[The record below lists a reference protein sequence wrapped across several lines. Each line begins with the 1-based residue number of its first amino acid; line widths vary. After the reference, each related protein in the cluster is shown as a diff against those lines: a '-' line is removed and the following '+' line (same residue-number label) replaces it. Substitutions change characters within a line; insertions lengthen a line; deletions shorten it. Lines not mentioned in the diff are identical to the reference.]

1 MRVSVAPILSPGLT
15 PDIGISSLGGKFPD
29 IGTLQLPNAPR
40 LRRTRRTNALPL
52 GSSPLNTVSVFAI
65 HWLCLYKQIRQALN
79 LKNSQRLFNS
89 TYKPICDEMLI
100 LPIRSLC
107 LDFKSETT
115 CVPKRRPGIAPGLT
129 RHANALQLP
138 GSKGRCWN

>member
-15 PDIGISSLGGKFPD
+15 PDIGISSLCGKFPD

-40 LRRTRRTNALPL
+40 WRRRRRTNALPL

-65 HWLCLYKQIRQALN
+65 HWLCLYKQLRQALN
-79 LKNSQRLFNS
+79 LKNSQRLFHS

-100 LPIRSLC
+100 LPIRSSMFGFQIGNHLC
-107 LDFKSETT
+107 TKTPARGS
-115 CVPKRRPGIAPGLT
+115 PGL
-129 RHANALQLP
+129 
-138 GSKGRCWN
+138 SKCPSRGAH